1 MLIGRILTIMALAAG
16 AVALLL
22 AHMFSTLAALSAGM
36 AARGS
41 AALARPWRPA
51 ARPPKCR
58 SIRRRSRTQPST
70 AFFAGTLKGPSGVTE
85 RSGYRCELKKDLY

>member
-36 AARGS
+36 AARQARRWPS
-41 AALARPWRPA
+41 A
-51 ARPPKCR
+51 PPR
-58 SIRRRSRTQPST
+58 
-70 AFFAGTLKGPSGVTE
+70 
-85 RSGYRCELKKDLY
+85 